1 MDMPKKFVKK
11 PTRSKSGIVPLTV
24 VLPPKKCDHGTCL
37 YCPGGDFVPQSY
49 TDKSPAI
56 MRAMALNYDVTEQVK
71 TRLNSIMAM
80 GHPTDK
86 LEVII
91 IGGTFLEY
99 EKSFKYNY
107 VKGIYDALNGVV
119 SKDLDEAKKINE
131 TAKNR
136 IVALCIENRPDSCS
150 EEEIKEMLSYGTTRI
165 EIGVQMPDD
174 FLYKKVNRGH
184 SVEDV
189 VSATKRLKDSGFK
202 VGYHIMPGLPFST
215 IENDKEKFKLVFSD
229 SHFRPDQLKIYPCQI
244 IESSPLSRIYKKIN
258 YRPYTNS
265 EIHQLVKWMM
275 HIVPRYCRVMRMMR
289 EIPKEK
295 MKVEAASTSM
305 RSDIFEELKNE
316 GGIEEIRFREVGRQV
331 GKVNLDVSMKETR
344 YDSSEGK
351 EIFLEF
357 VNNNDN
363 LFGLLRLRF
372 PSKGV
377 FISELKNAAIVRELH
392 VYGQALKLGDSAGK
406 SQHRGLGK
414 KLMAEAE
421 KISKKADYKKIAVIS
436 GVGVREYYSKLGYKL
451 EGNFMVKYL

>member
-1 MDMPKKFVKK
+1 
-11 PTRSKSGIVPLTV
+11 
-24 VLPPKKCDHGTCL
+24 
-37 YCPGGDFVPQSY
+37 
-49 TDKSPAI
+49 

-150 EEEIKEMLSYGTTRI
+150 EEEIKQMLSYGTTRI

-215 IENDKEKFKLVFSD
+215 IENDKEKLPD
-229 SHFRPDQLKIYPCQI
+229 SK
-244 IESSPLSRIYKKIN
+244 
-258 YRPYTNS
+258 
-265 EIHQLVKWMM
+265 
-275 HIVPRYCRVMRMMR
+275 
-289 EIPKEK
+289 
-295 MKVEAASTSM
+295 
-305 RSDIFEELKNE
+305 EELDLHMQLSYKQAVE
-316 GGIEEIRFREVGRQV
+316 IAEE
-331 GKVNLDVSMKETR
+331 
-344 YDSSEGK
+344 
-351 EIFLEF
+351 
-357 VNNNDN
+357 
-363 LFGLLRLRF
+363 
-372 PSKGV
+372 
-377 FISELKNAAIVRELH
+377 
-392 VYGQALKLGDSAGK
+392 QALNVL
-406 SQHRGLGK
+406 
-414 KLMAEAE
+414 
-421 KISKKADYKKIAVIS
+421 
-436 GVGVREYYSKLGYKL
+436 L
-451 EGNFMVKYL
+451 EGNDYELINENDKIINILKSPTNKEDIFFKLISNKFVFN

>member
-1 MDMPKKFVKK
+1 MDTPKKFVKK

-24 VLPPKKCDHGTCL
+24 VLPPKKCNHGTCL

-99 EKSFKYNY
+99 ENDFKYNY
-107 VKGIYDALNGVV
+107 IKGIYDTLNGVV

-150 EEEIKEMLSYGTTRI
+150 EKEIKQMLSYGTTRI

-229 SHFRPDQLKIYPCQI
+229 SRFRPDQLKIYPCQI

-265 EIHQLVKWMM
+265 EIHKLVKWMM

-316 GGIEEIRFREVGRQV
+316 GGIEEIRFREIGRQF
-331 GKVNLDVSMKETR
+331 GKVNLDVFMKETQ
-344 YDSSEGK
+344 YDSSDGK

-357 VNNNDN
+357 VNKNDN

-414 KLMAEAE
+414 KLLAEAE
-421 KISKKADYKKIAVIS
+421 KISKKAGYNKIAVIS

-451 EGNFMVKYL
+451 EGDFMVKYL